1 MYFCK
6 NMKTF
11 LSVIFLERPVEN
23 FDWVI
28 YILVFTM
35 LMAVIARVL
44 FSYNFEALKRFDR
57 FLEVNENQ
65 LLFGFIFQVCF
76 SALVGALL
84 MGYLASEYDYIF
96 YTPLLKTIA
105 VGVFIL
111 VFIGLRAALG
121 AVAAYAFGISFDRNF
136 NLKANN
142 FFRVYTVAT
151 LWIGVLLFYF
161 SDLQKTAI
169 LAVLLLILIIIRA
182 FNYLYIFKNQPDKQ
196 SKILYYNIL
205 YLCALEILPLLVLF
219 KFLNM
224 W

>member
-1 MYFCK
+1 
-6 NMKTF
+6 MKTF
-11 LSVIFLERPVEN
+11 LSVFFLERPVEI

-35 LMAVIARVL
+35 LMIVIARVL
-44 FSYNFEALKRFDR
+44 FSYNFEALKRFGR

-65 LLFGFIFQVCF
+65 LLFGFIFQVSF

-84 MGYLASEYDYIF
+84 MGYLASGYDYIF

-105 VGVFIL
+105 VGVLIL
-111 VFIGLRAALG
+111 GFIGLRAALG

-136 NLKANN
+136 NLKTNN
-142 FFRVYTVAT
+142 FFRVYTVAA
-151 LWIGVLLFYF
+151 LWISVLLFYF
-161 SDLQKTAI
+161 SDIWNSVI
-169 LAVLLLILIIIRA
+169 LVVLLLILIIIRA
-182 FNYLYIFKNQPDKQ
+182 FNYLYVFKNQPDKQ

>member
-1 MYFCK
+1 
-6 NMKTF
+6 MKTF
-11 LSVIFLERPVEN
+11 LSVFFLERPVEN
-23 FDWVI
+23 LDWVI

-35 LMAVIARVL
+35 LMTVIARVL

-84 MGYLASEYDYIF
+84 MSYLASEYDYIF

-121 AVAAYAFGISFDRNF
+121 AVATYAFGISFDRNF

-142 FFRVYTVAT
+142 FFRVYTVAA

-169 LAVLLLILIIIRA
+169 LVVLLLILIIVRA